1 MFLDQVKVN
10 VKAGDGGNGMVAFR
24 REKYVPDGGP
34 AGGDGGIGGNVIFV
48 VDEGLRTL
56 MDFRYNRHFRAENG
70 ENGMSKSMHGRGA
83 KDLFVK
89 VPPGTVVKNAE
100 TDRVYADLTEHG
112 QEAVI
117 AKGGRGGRGNIRFAS
132 PRNPAPEI
140 AENGEPGEEAEI
152 ELELKVLADV
162 GIIGFP
168 SVGKSTFLSV
178 VSAARPKIG
187 AYHFTTIVP
196 NLGMVK
202 TEDGRSFALAD
213 MPGLIEGASQGVGLG
228 IEFLRH
234 IERTRVLLHVV
245 DMSGMEGRDPV
256 EDYYAINKE
265 LEQYDLKLME
275 RPQLI
280 IANKMDM
287 PESEE
292 NLKNFRKELKANG
305 VDAEIFEVSALTH
318 KGLTAV
324 LNKTADVLETAP
336 EFPLYE
342 EETGEEERV
351 LYKFVPENREYEITR
366 EPDGTWVLSGDKLE
380 KLYQMTNFDFD
391 ESVMRFARQIR
402 GMGIDQALRDKGAKN
417 GDTVRIDTFEFDF
430 VE

>member
-1 MFLDQVKVN
+1 
-10 VKAGDGGNGMVAFR
+10 
-24 REKYVPDGGP
+24 
-34 AGGDGGIGGNVIFV
+34 V

-162 GIIGFP
+162 GFIGFP

-213 MPGLIEGASQGVGLG
+213 
-228 IEFLRH
+228 
-234 IERTRVLLHVV
+234 
-245 DMSGMEGRDPV
+245 
-256 EDYYAINKE
+256 
-265 LEQYDLKLME
+265 
-275 RPQLI
+275 
-280 IANKMDM
+280 
-287 PESEE
+287 
-292 NLKNFRKELKANG
+292 
-305 VDAEIFEVSALTH
+305 
-318 KGLTAV
+318 
-324 LNKTADVLETAP
+324 
-336 EFPLYE
+336 
-342 EETGEEERV
+342 
-351 LYKFVPENREYEITR
+351 
-366 EPDGTWVLSGDKLE
+366 
-380 KLYQMTNFDFD
+380 
-391 ESVMRFARQIR
+391 
-402 GMGIDQALRDKGAKN
+402 
-417 GDTVRIDTFEFDF
+417 
-430 VE
+430 